1 MIRLSPKPCSSP
13 SRALDAERYF
23 VAGGNDRIMVSLLE
37 VFERADVLR
46 IATAVGAGATVSDAV
61 HPHDS
66 TALLSENWSP

>member
-46 IATAVGAGATVSDAV
+46 AAFLGPPARFSLRRERFAAFRLAMVS
-61 HPHDS
+61 
-66 TALLSENWSP
+66 LSLP